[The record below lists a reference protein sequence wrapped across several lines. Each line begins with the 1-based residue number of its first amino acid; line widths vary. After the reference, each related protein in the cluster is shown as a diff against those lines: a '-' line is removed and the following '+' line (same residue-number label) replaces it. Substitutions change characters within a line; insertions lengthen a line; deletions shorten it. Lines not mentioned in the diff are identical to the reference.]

1 MNYKAKNRAKTNPK
15 ASSNSSIYSASDCLQ
30 HGETYELHIFPPG
43 CFRFEDVV
51 DYTIGTTQLGNL
63 KSDELDQ
70 HLKTMKV
77 GDGKWLKLTS
87 RLTDL
92 DTHWSWED
100 CDWIKKDDQFEL
112 LVEVIKKI

>member
-1 MNYKAKNRAKTNPK
+1 MVGQTGN
-15 ASSNSSIYSASDCLQ
+15 
-30 HGETYELHIFPPG
+30 
-43 CFRFEDVV
+43 V

-77 GDGKWLKLTS
+77 GDDKWLTLTA
-87 RLTDL
+87 RLTDSA
-92 DTHWSWED
+92 THWRWNDE
-100 CDWIKKDDQFEL
+100 CLACKDDQFEL